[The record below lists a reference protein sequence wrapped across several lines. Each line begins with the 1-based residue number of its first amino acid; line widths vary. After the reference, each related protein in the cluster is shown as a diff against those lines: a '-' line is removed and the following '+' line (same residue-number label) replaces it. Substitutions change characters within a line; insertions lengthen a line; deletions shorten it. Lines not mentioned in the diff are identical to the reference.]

1 VILGPATG
9 WRAACIVLSSACVYA
24 RHPRIKPHL
33 SHFSFVESCHFRD
46 QEAQLPGVGMDFG
59 EHIPTSSDESILG
72 RDVPI
77 SDSEDRPPTRIPR
90 GRQGRTAS
98 SGGGL
103 PSHRLLDAS
112 SAALEVRAQA
122 QRVSGLVM
130 PVWQGGAQKA
140 FAKATDVSAIE
151 ALLAKP
157 CKTCSRGCFQQFRC
171 TYLWS
176 WTFVEH
182 FGP

>member
-1 VILGPATG
+1 MRIA
-9 WRAACIVLSSACVYA
+9 SACVYA

-46 QEAQLPGVGMDFG
+46 QETQLPGVGMEFG

-72 RDVPI
+72 RDVPT

-98 SGGGL
+98 SGGGAAITSFAGCFKCS
-103 PSHRLLDAS
+103 PRGASAGTARVGTCDAS
-112 SAALEVRAQA
+112 VAGWISEGFCKK
-122 QRVSGLVM
+122 QRMCLQLKLSWLNLARHVL
-130 PVWQGGAQKA
+130 A
-140 FAKATDVSAIE
+140 DVSN
-151 ALLAKP
+151 
-157 CKTCSRGCFQQFRC
+157 SFGVQ
-171 TYLWS
+171 YLWS